1 MGMDLLPVVYNAWS
15 SGAGWARESPRTP
28 LQGHQFTA
36 QPRGRCFVLVRQS
49 KPTASPIEP
58 LMLLPD
64 LAELISEPL
73 RVIFTKCLSPRSLL
87 ATRPD
92 GEAAMQES
100 VPECWENLPLETP
113 SSHQPLLYPP
123 IKTHSENTLYN
134 SRARKRIFSL
144 SGLLPLSKL
153 K

>member
-1 MGMDLLPVVYNAWS
+1 MDLLPVVHNAWS

-36 QPRGRCFVLVRQS
+36 QPRGWCFVLVRQS
-49 KPTASPIEP
+49 KPTASPTEP

-73 RVIFTKCLSPRSLL
+73 RVIFTKCLSPRPLL
-87 ATRPD
+87 ATRPH

-100 VPECWENLPLETP
+100 VPECWKTCRWKPLPPT
-113 SSHQPLLYPP
+113 
-123 IKTHSENTLYN
+123 
-134 SRARKRIFSL
+134 SL
-144 SGLLPLSKL
+144 SSTLL
-153 K
+153 